1 MSIPMDAECVLCHLQ
16 RNIEMAQGMGSA
28 EAQTAFA
35 KDLMRL
41 HLSAPDWA
49 SSPYLGP
56 GTNDLFQKHFGVGA
70 DRYREEKE
78 QANQVVFARL
88 EKIRSY
94 ARQAEDPVYAA
105 LQLSILGNYLDFAI
119 MKVDI
124 SDENMDRMLKDAGEM
139 RLDKEVYAQL
149 QKDLASGKKLLYF
162 TDNAGEIGFDRI
174 FAEEIQRKYP
184 HLEITFCVRGGI
196 TQNDATREDARVM
209 QLPFRIVDSGNTVAG
224 TEISL
229 LGEEAT
235 QALNEADVIIA
246 KGMGNVETMY
256 GCGYNVYYAFL
267 VKCGRLMRFFQK
279 SMMEPMLV
287 REKQK

>member
-1 MSIPMDAECVLCHLQ
+1 MDAECVLCHLQ
-16 RNIEMAQGMGSA
+16 RNIELARDMGSP
-28 EAQTAFA
+28 EAQAAFA

-78 QANQVVFARL
+78 RSNEIVYARL
-88 EKIRSY
+88 EQIRKY
-94 ARQAEDPVYAA
+94 ARQAEDPVFAG
-105 LQLSILGNYLDFAI
+105 LQLSVLGNYLDFAI

-124 SDENMDRMLKDAGEM
+124 SDENMDRMLKEAGEM
-139 RLDKEVYAQL
+139 ELDKEVYAQL
-149 QKDLASGKKLLYF
+149 CDDLAAGKKLLYL
-162 TDNAGEIGFDRI
+162 TDNAGEIGFDRV

-184 HLEITFCVRGGI
+184 LLEITFCVRGGI
-196 TQNDATREDARVM
+196 TQNDATREDAKVM
-209 QLPFRIVDSGNTVAG
+209 QIPFPVIDSGNTVAG
-224 TEISL
+224 TELSL
-229 LGEEAT
+229 LGIEAK
-235 QALNEADVIIA
+235 QALEEADVIIA

-267 VKCGRLMRFFQK
+267 VKCSRLMRFFQK
-279 SMMEPMLV
+279 PMMEPMLV
-287 REKQK
+287 REK